1 MANYKFQNI
10 NAGLEIKAPA
20 ISVNGYYIDSDRN
33 GWVNVGLSLGNPQ
46 ANAVAFEVQLNR
58 TGFPDS
64 VTLDEVEAWATNEL
78 TKYEV

>member
-20 ISVNGYYIDSDRN
+20 ISVNSYYVDSDGT

-46 ANAVAFEVQLNR
+46 ANAVSFEVQLMR
-58 TGFPDS
+58 TDFPNS
-64 VTLDEVEAWATNEL
+64 VTIDEVTAWVTNEL
-78 TKYEV
+78 TKYEI